1 MDGVH
6 GSRQTARM
14 DATRAMIHPV
24 PPPWLRQG
32 AYGFIYWLAFLL
44 VLEPGNLMRASEMG
58 AHLVLSHETARMLG
72 AALIGAMTTPAMLL
86 LGDRFPI
93 SGQHRLR
100 NLLFHG
106 LGVAG
111 FALGL
116 ILLSCVLAAWAFSHT
131 WLPTLGEIYWQVADN
146 WLLLVYA
153 LIGQA
158 AVARLLSRVRTTDDD
173 APSTLAST
181 AARPL
186 SHVTTKVRGRQVQ
199 VALDQVDWLET
210 QGNYLALHV
219 GDATYLIRQTITA
232 FEVRLDPRQFA
243 RVHRRAMVCLHGIQ
257 DLKPLTNGDAELRLR
272 TGQVVRVS
280 RSYRKQL
287 AASIEQIKVIAD
299 SSRSF

>member
-1 MDGVH
+1 MH

-24 PPPWLRQG
+24 PPLWLRQG

-58 AHLVLSHETARMLG
+58 AHLGLSHEAVRMLG
-72 AALIGAMTTPAMLL
+72 AALIGAATTPAMLL
-86 LGDRFPI
+86 LGDRFPVR
-93 SGQHRLR
+93 GQHRLR
-100 NLLFHG
+100 NLLFQV
-106 LGVAG
+106 LGIGG

-116 ILLSCVLAAWAFSHT
+116 ILLSCLLAAWGFSHA

-153 LIGQA
+153 LIAQA
-158 AVARLLSRVRTTDDD
+158 AVAHLLTTWRRSGSE
-173 APSTLAST
+173 APSVLAST

-199 VALDQVDWLET
+199 LALDQVDWLET
-210 QGNYLALHV
+210 QGNYLALHA
-219 GDATYLIRQTITA
+219 GDTTYLIRQTITA
-232 FEVRLDPRQFA
+232 FEAQLDPRQFV
-243 RVHRRAMVCLHGIQ
+243 RVHRRAMVSLHGIR

-287 AASIEQIKVIAD
+287 ATGIEQIKVTAD